1 MFLML
6 YQFEVSGFKSF
17 NEKFSFRLDGA
28 KEYSF
33 NREAVRND
41 VIKTGI
47 VCGVNG
53 IGKSNLGLALFDIIF
68 HITQGF
74 ESNSAYTSNYL
85 NLESKNDYAEFSYL
99 FRFDEHYLKYTY
111 RKKSLKEILFEEIQ
125 IDGETVASIN
135 KVESGTMFC
144 SLSGA
149 DTLKTDLSETN
160 IKSIVSYINTNAA
173 LDHKDS
179 KNKTFQKFIEFVEKM
194 LFFRSIEGNR
204 YMGYEP
210 EPRAIS
216 IDIIENGNLEDFED
230 FLNKAGI
237 SCKLCSIDKEDG
249 KPTIAFDFGEK
260 KLAFWTGASTGTK
273 SLALYYYWMQ
283 RLRVDEDSASLVFID
298 EFDSFYHHELSAAVV
313 EQLKKIKSQVILT
326 THNVSVM
333 SNEILRPDCYFV
345 MSKTEVSPLYL
356 KTSKELRE
364 AHNLGKMYKAGSFN
378 G

>member
-1 MFLML
+1 ML

-17 NEKFSFRLDGA
+17 NEKFTFRLDGA

-33 NREAVRND
+33 NREAVRNN

-47 VCGVNG
+47 VYGVNG

-74 ESNSAYTSNYL
+74 ESNIAYISNYL
-85 NLESKNDYAEFSYL
+85 NLESDKEYAEFSYH
-99 FRFDEHYLKYTY
+99 FQFDEHFLKYIY
-111 RKKSLKEILFEEIQ
+111 RKKSLKEIIYERIEI
-125 IDGETVASIN
+125 DNEVVASIN
-135 KVESGTMFC
+135 KEESKIMFC
-144 SLSGA
+144 NLVGA
-149 DTLKTDLSETN
+149 NTLKTDLSETN

-173 LDHKDS
+173 LDNSDS
-179 KNKTFQKFIEFVEKM
+179 KNKTFHKFIEFVEKM
-194 LFFRSIEGNR
+194 LFFRSIEGNK
-204 YMGYEP
+204 YMGFEP

-216 IDIIENGNLEDFED
+216 LDIIENGNLEDFEN
-230 FLNKAGI
+230 FLNRAGI
-237 SCKLCSIDKEDG
+237 SCRLCSIDKEDG

-260 KLAFWTGASTGTK
+260 KLPFWIGASTGTK

-283 RLRVDEDSASLVFID
+283 RLRSDEDSASFVFID
-298 EFDSFYHHELSAAVV
+298 EFDSFYHHELSAAIV
-313 EQLKKIKSQVILT
+313 EQLKIIKSQVILT

-364 AHNLGKMYKAGSFN
+364 AHNLGKMYRAGSFDD
-378 G
+378 

>member
-1 MFLML
+1 ML

-47 VCGVNG
+47 VYGVNG

-74 ESNSAYTSNYL
+74 DSNIAYISNYL

-99 FRFDEHYLKYTY
+99 FKFDEHYLKYTY

-125 IDGETVASIN
+125 IDGEVVASIN
-135 KVESGTMFC
+135 KVKSGTMYC

-173 LDHKDS
+173 LDNKDK
-179 KNKTFQKFIEFVEKM
+179 KNKTFHKFIEFVEKM

-216 IDIIENGNLEDFED
+216 IDIIENGNLEDFEA

-333 SNEILRPDCYFV
+333 SNDILRPDCYFV

-378 G
+378 D

>member
-1 MFLML
+1 
-6 YQFEVSGFKSF
+6 
-17 NEKFSFRLDGA
+17 
-28 KEYSF
+28 
-33 NREAVRND
+33 
-41 VIKTGI
+41 
-47 VCGVNG
+47 
-53 IGKSNLGLALFDIIF
+53 
-68 HITQGF
+68 
-74 ESNSAYTSNYL
+74 
-85 NLESKNDYAEFSYL
+85 
-99 FRFDEHYLKYTY
+99 
-111 RKKSLKEILFEEIQ
+111 
-125 IDGETVASIN
+125 
-135 KVESGTMFC
+135 
-144 SLSGA
+144 
-149 DTLKTDLSETN
+149 
-160 IKSIVSYINTNAA
+160 
-173 LDHKDS
+173 
-179 KNKTFQKFIEFVEKM
+179 
-194 LFFRSIEGNR
+194 
-204 YMGYEP
+204 MGYEP

-216 IDIIENGNLEDFED
+216 IDIIENGNLEDFEA

-313 EQLKKIKSQVILT
+313 EELKKIKSQVILT

-333 SNEILRPDCYFV
+333 SNDILRPDCYFV

-378 G
+378 D

>member
-1 MFLML
+1 ML

-17 NEKFSFRLDGA
+17 NEKFSFHLDGA

-47 VCGVNG
+47 VYGVNG

-74 ESNSAYTSNYL
+74 DSNIAYISNYL

-99 FRFDEHYLKYTY
+99 FKFDEHYLKYTY

-125 IDGETVASIN
+125 IDGEVVASIN
-135 KVESGTMFC
+135 KVKSGIMYC

-173 LDHKDS
+173 LDNKDK
-179 KNKTFQKFIEFVEKM
+179 KNKTFHKFIEFVEKM

-216 IDIIENGNLEDFED
+216 IDIIENGNLEDFEA

-333 SNEILRPDCYFV
+333 SNDILRPDCYFV

-378 G
+378 D

>member
-1 MFLML
+1 ML

-17 NEKFSFRLDGA
+17 NEKFSFHLDGA

-47 VCGVNG
+47 VYGVNG

-74 ESNSAYTSNYL
+74 DSNIAYISNYL

-99 FRFDEHYLKYTY
+99 FKFDEHYLKYTY

-125 IDGETVASIN
+125 IDGEVVASIN
-135 KVESGTMFC
+135 KVKSGTMYC

-173 LDHKDS
+173 LDNKDK
-179 KNKTFQKFIEFVEKM
+179 KNKTFHKFIEFVEKM

-216 IDIIENGNLEDFED
+216 IDIIENGNLEDFEA

-333 SNEILRPDCYFV
+333 SNDILRPDCYFV

-378 G
+378 D

>member
-1 MFLML
+1 ML

-17 NEKFSFRLDGA
+17 NEKFSFHLDGA

-47 VCGVNG
+47 VYGVNG

-74 ESNSAYTSNYL
+74 DSNIAYISNYL

-99 FRFDEHYLKYTY
+99 FKFDEHYLKYTY

-125 IDGETVASIN
+125 IDGEVIASIN
-135 KVESGTMFC
+135 KVKSGIMYC

-173 LDHKDS
+173 LDNKDK
-179 KNKTFQKFIEFVEKM
+179 KNKTFHKFIEFVEKM

-216 IDIIENGNLEDFED
+216 IDIIENGNLEDFEA

-333 SNEILRPDCYFV
+333 SNDILRPDCYFV

-378 G
+378 D

>member
-1 MFLML
+1 ML

-17 NEKFSFRLDGA
+17 NEKFTFRLDGA

-33 NREAVRND
+33 NREAVRNN

-47 VCGVNG
+47 VYGVNG

-74 ESNSAYTSNYL
+74 DSNIAYVSNYL
-85 NLESKNDYAEFSYL
+85 NLESDKEYAEFSYH
-99 FRFDEHYLKYTY
+99 FQFDEHFLKYTY
-111 RKKSLKEILFEEIQ
+111 RKKSLKEIIFERIEI
-125 IDGETVASIN
+125 DNEVVASIN
-135 KVESGTMFC
+135 KEESKIMFC
-144 SLSGA
+144 NLVGA
-149 DTLKTDLSETN
+149 NTLKTDLSETN

-173 LDHKDS
+173 LDNNDS
-179 KNKTFQKFIEFVEKM
+179 KNKTFHKFIEFVEKM
-194 LFFRSIEGNR
+194 LFFRSIEGNK
-204 YMGYEP
+204 YMGFEP

-216 IDIIENGNLEDFED
+216 LDIIENGNLEDFEK
-230 FLNKAGI
+230 FLNTAGI
-237 SCKLCSIDKEDG
+237 SCRLCSIDKEDG

-260 KLAFWTGASTGTK
+260 KLPFWIGASTGTK

-283 RLRVDEDSASLVFID
+283 RLRSDEDSASFVFID
-298 EFDSFYHHELSAAVV
+298 EFDSFYHHELSAAIV
-313 EQLKKIKSQVILT
+313 EQLKIIKSQVILT

-364 AHNLGKMYKAGSFN
+364 AHNLGKMYRAGSFDD
-378 G
+378 

>member
-47 VCGVNG
+47 VYGVNG

-249 KPTIAFDFGEK
+249 LLGSIR
-260 KLAFWTGASTGTK
+260 ASAQVI
-273 SLALYYYWMQ
+273 SYEA
-283 RLRVDEDSASLVFID
+283 DEDSASLVFID

>member
-1 MFLML
+1 ML

-17 NEKFSFRLDGA
+17 NEKFSFNLDGA

-47 VCGVNG
+47 VYGVNG

-74 ESNSAYTSNYL
+74 ESNSAYISNYH
-85 NLESKNDYAEFSYL
+85 NLETKNDYAEFSYL

-173 LDHKDS
+173 LDHRDS

>member
-1 MFLML
+1 ML

-47 VCGVNG
+47 VYGVNG

-260 KLAFWTGASTGTK
+260 
-273 SLALYYYWMQ
+273 
-283 RLRVDEDSASLVFID
+283 
-298 EFDSFYHHELSAAVV
+298 
-313 EQLKKIKSQVILT
+313 
-326 THNVSVM
+326 N
-333 SNEILRPDCYFV
+333 
-345 MSKTEVSPLYL
+345 
-356 KTSKELRE
+356 
-364 AHNLGKMYKAGSFN
+364 
-378 G
+378 

>member
-1 MFLML
+1 M
-6 YQFEVSGFKSF
+6 
-17 NEKFSFRLDGA
+17 
-28 KEYSF
+28 
-33 NREAVRND
+33 
-41 VIKTGI
+41 IKTGI
-47 VCGVNG
+47 VYGVNG

-74 ESNSAYTSNYL
+74 ESNSAYISNYL